1 MPSVTPLEV
10 GVPKFAHLHSN
21 SSNMV
26 ASAADCNST
35 GDGDSNGLRSSPM
48 SLGCDEGSE
57 HDLSGSP
64 PTPMLDHRR
73 VESTMDMSS
82 YRIVPGS
89 AARRPLQRLLEHT
102 PPEDSPSPGDATV
115 LDERAFQERET
126 LLREKKHDQD
136 TATHP
141 VAHLTEHVAHSPKL
155 PFGTPSPMSSP
166 DLEIRALG
174 GRQSEPHAL
183 PLNLESSFCCALR
196 AAVPSSERGAATVDI
211 NTSPDLIGVRTPF
224 IKANSAGVLGLRHT
238 SPDSFSP
245 SSLSLHRHQH
255 QP

>member
-1 MPSVTPLEV
+1 M
-10 GVPKFAHLHSN
+10 
-21 SSNMV
+21 
-26 ASAADCNST
+26 
-35 GDGDSNGLRSSPM
+35 
-48 SLGCDEGSE
+48 LGTQ

-155 PFGTPSPMSSP
+155 PFGVFYVFPFF
-166 DLEIRALG
+166 
-174 GRQSEPHAL
+174 
-183 PLNLESSFCCALR
+183 PLLRNFLSFVFVLLHPCFADAC
-196 AAVPSSERGAATVDI
+196 VPVLS
-211 NTSPDLIGVRTPF
+211 
-224 IKANSAGVLGLRHT
+224 VLGL
-238 SPDSFSP
+238 FS
-245 SSLSLHRHQH
+245 
-255 QP
+255 